1 VPRHPHVTFIEGD
14 VCDERLVDRLLSK
27 ARYVIH
33 AAAKNIIISTRNTYD
48 DYETNIGGTLKMLLA
63 ARRHGIRRFVYTSS
77 SSVYGNSSELPIAE
91 DSSLYTLSPYSVS
104 KLAGENYC
112 TAFYESYGLPCVML
126 RYSNVY
132 GVNQDPRNPY
142 CGVVSRFFESALA
155 GRPLELHGDGE
166 QTRDFTYVDDTAS
179 ATVAA
184 LLSARAEGQVL
195 NVGTG
200 TETSVNTL
208 ARKVLEVTGT
218 TVPIV
223 YKDFSETADGSSA
236 NRTRPTGLGDIDLGV
251 RVFLL
256 SHKDFDRNSWHR
268 FGVSLGSSLPTGRND
283 AQRNGLRL
291 DEHAQLGTGAFIPY
305 AGLIYSF
312 SRDPWNFFAT
322 VHAKTPLENGYA
334 YRYGS
339 AVHDCGRKRAADT
352 PRRDR
357 LGRPGSRGRRERL
370 PGRCPLIP

>member
-1 VPRHPHVTFIEGD
+1 MTLGVTRLRNQPVLLTGGAGFVGSNIAGLLARMGARVTVLDNLFTGLRSLVPRHPHVTFIEGD

-155 GRPLELHGDGE
+155 RRPLELHGDGE

-223 YKDFSETADGSSA
+223 YKD
-236 NRTRPTGLGDIDLGV
+236 RRDIDNIRR
-251 RVFLL
+251 RVL
-256 SHKDFDRNSWHR
+256 SIER
-268 FGVSLGSSLPTGRND
+268 
-283 AQRNGLRL
+283 
-291 DEHAQLGTGAFIPY
+291 I
-305 AGLIYSF
+305 
-312 SRDPWNFFAT
+312 
-322 VHAKTPLENGYA
+322 
-334 YRYGS
+334 
-339 AVHDCGRKRAADT
+339 
-352 PRRDR
+352 RRV
-357 LGRPGSRGRRERL
+357 L
-370 PGRCPLIP
+370 